1 MCERVVNEKINLYSD
16 AYYHVANAWGMYH
29 CYKANDAVE
38 SFTDYIKSILS
49 AENVYRVLWDV
60 KTCAIGDN
68 YQYSISDENLTVY
81 LGDIQAVKKLVEEN
95 PPRSKD
101 EEFVYQMYNAYC
113 NGEPDVWGH
122 KGVVSQTAVNL
133 NL

>member
-1 MCERVVNEKINLYSD
+1 MKKQKCSTKTN
-16 AYYHVANAWGMYH
+16 
-29 CYKANDAVE
+29 
-38 SFTDYIKSILS
+38 FTDYIKSILS

-81 LGDIQAVKKLVEEN
+81 LCDIQAVKKLVEEN

-101 EEFVYQMYNAYC
+101 EEFVYQMYNVYC